1 MAMGFIPAFPLCH
14 TESRVLHTMGT
25 QKQQA
30 EPVLTLWL
38 CPYCAG
44 FPGYRAFLC
53 SVNSQVSIP

>member
-14 TESRVLHTMGT
+14 TESGVLHTMGT

-38 CPYCAG
+38 CP
-44 FPGYRAFLC
+44 
-53 SVNSQVSIP
+53 